1 MAQKGESEWS
11 KLKSELASGRVQ
23 LKKGETPMGRVMN
36 MPRGRWVIF
45 GSVILVSMTIS
56 TLLMPSR
63 EEMRELEEQQRKARL
78 ERLGR
83 TQQSAKDTN

>member
-1 MAQKGESEWS
+1 
-11 KLKSELASGRVQ
+11 
-23 LKKGETPMGRVMN
+23 MN